1 MSAPVPTATR
11 IVRPHALAKSRRLS
25 RNGMIRQSFGA
36 LPGSTSVYRFRPH
49 STTPGTAAETFRE
62 LLVSSPQYVP
72 TYLMLAQT
80 LVRLGR
86 ESEAQEVLR
95 VGVGVAGHERD
106 VHAQGELQAMLDSL
120 E

>member
-1 MSAPVPTATR
+1 MAETERMRQIRALLEDDPHDPFLLYGLAMEHVSAGDDA
-11 IVRPHALAKSRRLS
+11 
-25 RNGMIRQSFGA
+25 
-36 LPGSTSVYRFRPH
+36 
-49 STTPGTAAETFRE
+49 TAAEAFRE
-62 LLVSSPQYVP
+62 LLIASPQYVP

-86 ESEAQEVLR
+86 EGEAKEVLR

-106 VHAQGELQAMLDSL
+106 PHAQGELQAMLDSL